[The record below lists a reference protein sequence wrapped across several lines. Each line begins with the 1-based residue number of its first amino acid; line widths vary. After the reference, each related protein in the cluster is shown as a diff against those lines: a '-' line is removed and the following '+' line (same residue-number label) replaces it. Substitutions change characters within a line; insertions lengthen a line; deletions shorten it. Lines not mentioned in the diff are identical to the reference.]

1 MTKSDQ
7 LGWFNIKKS
16 INVIDHI
23 NKLKKK
29 QHVIVSIDAE
39 RQLYLYTEDM
49 NVSAR
54 MQDLQIIRKSKYLAR

>member
-39 RQLYLYTEDM
+39 RQLCLYTEDM